1 MRNAVCQI
9 IAVALA
15 AGLAVALAAGLA
27 VALASG
33 FAGAL
38 AGRGA
43 GRGRTTGV
51 LVVCTGIA
59 VIAGGAAG
67 GRRRVVAVGFVFKR
81 TVAAGFITHCF

>member
-9 IAVALA
+9 IAVAFA

-27 VALASG
+27 
-33 FAGAL
+33 GAL
-38 AGRGA
+38 A

>member
-9 IAVALA
+9 IAVAFA
-15 AGLAVALAAGLA
+15 A
-27 VALASG
+27 G

-38 AGRGA
+38 A

>member
-9 IAVALA
+9 IAVAFA
-15 AGLAVALAAGLA
+15 AGFAVALAAGLA
-27 VALASG
+27 
-33 FAGAL
+33 GAL
-38 AGRGA
+38 A

-59 VIAGGAAG
+59 VIAGGTAG

>member
-9 IAVALA
+9 IAVAF
-15 AGLAVALAAGLA
+15 AAGLA

-33 FAGAL
+33 LAVAL
-38 AGRGA
+38 A

-51 LVVCTGIA
+51 SVVCTGIA

>member
-9 IAVALA
+9 IAVAFA
-15 AGLAVALAAGLA
+15 AGFAGALAAGLA
-27 VALASG
+27 VALA
-33 FAGAL
+33 
-38 AGRGA
+38 
-43 GRGRTTGV
+43 GRGRTTGGS
-51 LVVCTGIA
+51 VVCTGIA

>member
-9 IAVALA
+9 IAVAFA
-15 AGLAVALAAGLA
+15 AGVAGALAA
-27 VALASG
+27 G

-38 AGRGA
+38 AGRG
-43 GRGRTTGV
+43 RTTGV
-51 LVVCTGIA
+51 SVVCTGIA

>member
-9 IAVALA
+9 IAVAFAAGFAVALA
-15 AGLAVALAAGLA
+15 AGLAVALAAG
-27 VALASG
+27 

-38 AGRGA
+38 AGRG
-43 GRGRTTGV
+43 RTTGV
-51 LVVCTGIA
+51 SVVCTGIA

>member
-9 IAVALA
+9 IAVAFA
-15 AGLAVALAAGLA
+15 AGFAGALAAGLA
-27 VALASG
+27 
-33 FAGAL
+33 GAL
-38 AGRGA
+38 A